1 MKHIAAIILVLSFCG
16 TITLATSCQTGGAS
30 GELQNEGGSNPV
42 NESELKDYKRAVLR
56 CNKMG
61 GTRVVKVRGKLLC
74 Y

>member
-1 MKHIAAIILVLSFCG
+1 MKHVVG
-16 TITLATSCQTGGAS
+16 TILMLAFLGTMALNTSCQTGGSS
-30 GELQNEGGSNPV
+30 GELHNEGGSNPV
-42 NESELKDYKRAVLR
+42 NQDELKDYKRAVLR